1 MNLEQIK
8 EIAASIVIEMEIK
21 GLIND
26 NSDIDAM
33 TIIINKLKTNI

>member
-33 TIIINKLKTNI
+33 TIIINKLKNI

>member
-21 GLIND
+21 GLISED
-26 NSDIDAM
+26 SDIDAM

>member
-1 MNLEQIK
+1 MDLNQIK
-8 EIAASIVIEMEIK
+8 ELAASIVIELEIK

-33 TIIINKLKTNI
+33 TIIINKLKNI